1 MHVSVQYNQSI
12 QGSSISVHNLFIVCQ
27 CLYLLSTIY
36 INSVNLCHCIL
47 VVNCLS
53 MFIISCVPNLPQF
66 SQYICI
72 IKMFIHSYPS
82 SIFTVIH
89 HHNFIIHSY
98 PSSKCSSTVIYHQHV
113 YPQLSIIN
121 MFIHNYPS
129 STCLSTVIH
138 HQKVYSQIS
147 IIIIFVRTY
156 PSLCFHLP
164 ICIIFLLVSS
174 PSFLHM
180 FSIPQFT
187 AQSHFLPCILV
198 DVRLQGLS
206 GHLSQTSPKGV
217 PELTVTR
224 NERSKPLY
232 SEVE

>member
-1 MHVSVQYNQSI
+1 ML
-12 QGSSISVHNLFIVCQ
+12 LFIVCQ
-27 CLYLLSTIY
+27 HLYLVSPIY

-138 HQKVYSQIS
+138 HHNVYPQLS
-147 IIIIFVRTY
+147 IINMFIHSY
-156 PSLCFHLP
+156 PSSTRLSTVIHHQHVYP
-164 ICIIFLLVSS
+164 QSSIIKRFIHRYPSS
-174 PSFLHM
+174 
-180 FSIPQFT
+180 
-187 AQSHFLPCILV
+187 
-198 DVRLQGLS
+198 
-206 GHLSQTSPKGV
+206 
-217 PELTVTR
+217 
-224 NERSKPLY
+224 
-232 SEVE
+232 